1 MGWRSPIAECQ
12 TDKIP
17 AAIAGWYGTNVITA
31 PSLSLR
37 NVRIIRT
44 LQTLCK
50 GVRQSL
56 CLGVVSLIAAC
67 SHQTASGLTF
77 STWGSVDEIATL
89 KPLLAEFQRQNPD
102 VPVTLVHIP
111 DEYPHKLRLMAAGG
125 ALPDVMFLENQTLA
139 GFAAKGVLRDLSEQ
153 LTTDTELHSE
163 TFFPASLQALT
174 YHNALYA
181 IPRDVS
187 NLVIYY
193 NQDLFDKDGV
203 PYPRQDWTYE
213 DMVASAKRLT
223 HGEQQFGIGFSPF
236 PLYWLPYI
244 WSEGGDV
251 MDAAMQR
258 STLLSEPTRRGLQR
272 YHDLRHRWH
281 VAPTEAQVGNARP
294 SQLFAQGKV
303 AMIVG
308 GRWLVPGYRT
318 KLAFR
323 WDVAPFPRGQA
334 GSIVDSDA
342 SGWGISHQCREPDK
356 AWRLIR
362 FLAGK
367 QASTAFTAS
376 GLIVPARRDVAG
388 SNAFLQGK
396 PASGQVFLDCLKTAR
411 PTLSP
416 PAYDEVLYDLIDTL
430 PVAWNGEQTLDET
443 LPPLAQRMDQLLRED
458 RR

>member
-12 TDKIP
+12 TAKTP

-31 PSLSLR
+31 ARLFAR
-37 NVRIIRT
+37 NIRIIGA
-44 LQTLCK
+44 LQALCK
-50 GVRQSL
+50 GVRL
-56 CLGVVSLIAAC
+56 PAVLITAGLTLAC
-67 SHQTASGLTF
+67 GPTSSQGITF

-102 VPVTLVHIP
+102 VPITLIHIP

-125 ALPDVMFLENQTLA
+125 ALPDVMFIENQTLA
-139 GFAAKGVLRDLSEQ
+139 GFAAKGVMQDLGNR
-153 LTTDTELHSE
+153 LKTDKTLHDGD
-163 TFFPASLQALT
+163 FFPASLAALRWQDR
-174 YHNALYA
+174 LYA

-193 NQDLFDKDGV
+193 NQDLFDASGV
-203 PYPRQDWTYE
+203 PYPAANWTYE
-213 DMVASAKRLT
+213 DMVAAAKRLT
-223 HGEQQFGIGFSPF
+223 HGESQFGIAFSPF
-236 PLYWLPYI
+236 PLYWLPYV

-251 MDAAMQR
+251 MDARMQR

-318 KLAFR
+318 KLKQR
-323 WDVAPFPRGQA
+323 WDVAPFPRGRA
-334 GSIVDSDA
+334 GTIVDADA
-342 SGWGISHQCREPDK
+342 SGWAISRQCRDPEK
-356 AWRLIR
+356 AWRLIQ
-362 FLAGK
+362 FLAGR
-367 QASTAFTAS
+367 QASAAFTTS
-376 GLIVPARRDVAG
+376 GLIVPARKDVAA
-388 SNAFLQGK
+388 SDAFLQGK
-396 PASGQVFLDCLKTAR
+396 PASGQVFLDCLTTAR

-416 PAYDEVLYDLIDTL
+416 PAYDEILYDLIDTL
-430 PVAWNGEQTLDET
+430 PAAWEGEEPLDAV
-443 LPPLAQRMDQLLRED
+443 LPAVSARMDRLLRED
-458 RR
+458 QR